1 MHCKYCGKELADGSA
16 FCNFCGKPQKDTV
29 QPASPAKS
37 SNPPSPSTP
46 DKGSLKCPH
55 CGSTHLQFTTK
66 VKTQGV
72 SVGDACCG
80 YVCLGPAGLL
90 CGLCGAGSTES
101 KDYWV
106 CCDCGTKFTTE
117 EAKDAVEKKLQE
129 EQDLAKKQ
137 REKEAQLANWRTMM
151 ENCPYPPEQL
161 EDLYAAAVKEEEAK
175 DKKFRNCRD
184 EERKSIGAWQA
195 ADYGMSAGVVILII
209 AAILLLL
216 SLLAGTSWILA
227 ILCGIIGSAVF
238 CVFSNQDNKM
248 FEMYAG
254 SELRALKQE
263 KEDATQHKN
272 ELKKYL
278 EAYQGIKA
286 EGASTSKKDS

>member
-1 MHCKYCGKELADGSA
+1 MQCKYCGKELANGSA
-16 FCNFCGKPQKDTV
+16 FCNYCGHSQKDTV
-29 QPASPAKS
+29 QTASPAKS

-46 DKGSLKCPH
+46 AEGALKCPH
-55 CGSTHLQFTTK
+55 CGSTHLQFTTQ

-101 KDYWV
+101 KDSWV
-106 CCDCGTKFTTE
+106 CCDCGAKFTTE
-117 EAKDAVEKKLQE
+117 EAKDAVEQKLKQ

-137 REKEAQLANWRTMM
+137 REKEAQLAAWHSMM
-151 ENCPYPPEQL
+151 ETCPYPADQL
-161 EDLYAAAVKEEEAK
+161 KELYEAAVKDEEEK
-175 DKKFRNCRD
+175 DKEFHACCD

-195 ADYGMSAGVVILII
+195 CWYGMIAGLVILII
-209 AAILLLL
+209 AVILFLLF
-216 SLLAGTSWILA
+216 LLGGLNLLIP
-227 ILCGIIGSAVF
+227 ILCGIVGIAVIV
-238 CVFSNQDNKM
+238 VFSKQDEKM
-248 FEMYAG
+248 FEQYA
-254 SELRALKQE
+254 SSSLKARKQD
-263 KEDATQHKN
+263 KEHATQHKE

-286 EGASTSKKDS
+286 GETSASKKDS

>member
-1 MHCKYCGKELADGSA
+1 MQCKYCGKELADGSA
-16 FCNFCGKPQKDTV
+16 FCNFCGKPQKNTV
-29 QPASPAKS
+29 QSASPAKS

-46 DKGSLKCPH
+46 DEGSLKCPH
-55 CGSTHLQFTTK
+55 CGSTHLQFTTQ

-117 EAKDAVEKKLQE
+117 EAKDAVEKKLKQ
-129 EQDLAKKQ
+129 EQDLEKKQ
-137 REKEAQLANWRTMM
+137 REKEAQLAAWHSMM
-151 ENCPYPPEQL
+151 DNCPYPTEQL
-161 EDLYAAAVKEEEAK
+161 KDLYEAAVKDEDEK
-175 DKKFRNCRD
+175 DNKFRASCD
-184 EERKSIGAWQA
+184 EERKAIGAWQA
-195 ADYGMSAGVVILII
+195 CWYGMLTGLII
-209 AAILLLL
+209 VIIAVLLFLLCLLGGLNLLL
-216 SLLAGTSWILA
+216 S
-227 ILCGIIGSAVF
+227 ILCGILGIALIV
-238 CVFSNQDNKM
+238 VFSKQDDKM
-248 FEMYAG
+248 FEQYA
-254 SELRALKQE
+254 SSSLKAMKQA
-263 KEDATQHKN
+263 KEQATQHKE

-286 EGASTSKKDS
+286 EETSASKKGS

>member
-1 MHCKYCGKELADGSA
+1 MQCKYCGKELADGSA
-16 FCNFCGKPQKDTV
+16 FCNFCGKPQKNTV

-37 SNPPSPSTP
+37 SNPPSPSTQEE
-46 DKGSLKCPH
+46 GSLKCPH
-55 CGSTHLQFTTK
+55 CGSTHLQFTTQ

-72 SVGDACCG
+72 SAGDACCG

-117 EAKDAVEKKLQE
+117 EAKDAVEKKLKQ

-137 REKEAQLANWRTMM
+137 REKEAQLATWHSMID
-151 ENCPYPPEQL
+151 NCPYPTEQL
-161 EDLYAAAVKEEEAK
+161 KELYEAAVKDEDEK
-175 DKKFRNCRD
+175 DNKFDACCD

-195 ADYGMSAGVVILII
+195 CLYGMIAGLVIVII
-209 AAILLLL
+209 AVLLFLL
-216 SLLAGTSWILA
+216 CLLGGLNWLFS
-227 ILCGIIGSAVF
+227 ILCGILGIAVIV
-238 CVFSNQDNKM
+238 VFSKQDDKM
-248 FEMYAG
+248 FEQYA
-254 SELRALKQE
+254 SSSLKAMKQD
-263 KEDATQHKN
+263 KAQATQHKE

-286 EGASTSKKDS
+286 EDASASKKDS